1 MIFTHDTTRLALL
14 AALSLSYAGVCLAPW
29 LRARSKR
36 RAADAAKAALANSR
50 PWLVAYASQT
60 GNAEELA
67 TQTAQSLRLAG
78 IPVRLCALAD
88 VTAGDLQQAERAL
101 LLVSTYGEGDAPD
114 NAAAFMGRCMTRAPG
129 EMALPQL
136 HYAVLALGDRS
147 YGQYCGFGRALDAWL
162 AGQGAS
168 RLFERI
174 EVDRS
179 ASAAIEQWFQHLS
192 HLAGTSDAP
201 DWSAPAFADWRL
213 TQRRLLNPGSA
224 GGAIYHVELAPLGGD
239 LLDWQSGDL
248 AQVTAPADPSQP
260 REYSIASIPHDGAV
274 HLLVRQHAHPD
285 GSLGLASGWLT
296 AQAEVGDVVQ
306 LRLRQHRRFRLEDNA
321 RRPLILIGN
330 GSGIAG
336 LRGHLKSRVLAGQRR
351 NWLIFGERNAAH
363 DYHYREEIE
372 RWHASGDLPRLD
384 LAFSR
389 DQAERTY
396 VQDRLRGNADEVR
409 LWLEQGAAI
418 YICGSLAGM
427 AGGVDQALQ
436 ELLGRPALDALA
448 AEGRYRRDVY

>member
-14 AALSLSYAGVCLAPW
+14 ATLSLSYAGVCLAPW
-29 LRARSKR
+29 LRARAKR
-36 RAADAAKAALANSR
+36 RASAAARAALANN
-50 PWLVAYASQT
+50 PAWLVAYASQT

-67 TQTAQSLRLAG
+67 AQTAQSLQLAG
-78 IPVRLCALAD
+78 IPVRLCALAEL
-88 VTAGDLQQAERAL
+88 TAMDLQQAERAL
-101 LLVSTYGEGDAPD
+101 FLVSTYGEGDAPD
-114 NAAAFMGRCMTRAPG
+114 NAAAFMGRLMTG
-129 EMALPQL
+129 ELALPQL
-136 HYAVLALGDRS
+136 HYGVLALGDRS
-147 YGQYCGFGRALDAWL
+147 YGQFCGFGRALDAWL
-162 AGQGAS
+162 ATQGAS

-201 DWSAPAFADWRL
+201 DWSAPAFGDWKL
-213 TQRRLLNPGSA
+213 MQRQLLNPGSA
-224 GGAIYHVELAPLGGD
+224 GGAIYHVELAPVSGSLP
-239 LLDWQSGDL
+239 DWQSGDL
-248 AQVTAPADPSQP
+248 VQVAAPADPSQP
-260 REYSIASIPHDGAV
+260 REYSIASIPRDGSV

-296 AQAEVGDVVQ
+296 AQAAVGDVVQ
-306 LRLRQHRRFRLEDNA
+306 LRLRQHKRFRLEDNA
-321 RRPLILIGN
+321 QRPLILIGN

-351 NWLIFGERNAAH
+351 NWLIFGERNVAH
-363 DYHYREEIE
+363 DFHYREEIE
-372 RWHASGDLPRLD
+372 GWHASGDLPRLD

-396 VQDRLRGNADEVR
+396 VQDRLRGNADEIT
-409 LWLEQGAAI
+409 LWLQQGAAI

-436 ELLGRPALDALA
+436 EMLGRPALDALA